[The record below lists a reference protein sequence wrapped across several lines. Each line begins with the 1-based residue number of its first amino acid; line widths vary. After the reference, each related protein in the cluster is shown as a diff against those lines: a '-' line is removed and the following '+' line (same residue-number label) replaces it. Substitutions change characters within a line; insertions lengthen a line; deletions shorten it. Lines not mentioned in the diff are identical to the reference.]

1 MFLLPQIVGLANA
14 TEMLILGKPVDG
26 AEAAR
31 IGLAT
36 KVVVSEELEDAAVL
50 LGRQLAAG
58 PARAQAV
65 LREGLRRGMGSTLDA
80 EGAIS
85 AKRSG
90 RSARNVSR
98 SSVRIP
104 TSSFA

>member
-14 TEMLILGKPVDG
+14 TEMLMLGTPVDG

-36 KVVVSEELEDAAVL
+36 KVVASEELEDAAVL

-58 PARAQAV
+58 PARA
-65 LREGLRRGMGSTLDA
+65 
-80 EGAIS
+80 
-85 AKRSG
+85 
-90 RSARNVSR
+90 
-98 SSVRIP
+98 
-104 TSSFA
+104 

>member
-1 MFLLPQIVGLANA
+1 
-14 TEMLILGKPVDG
+14 MLGTPVDC

-36 KVVVSEELEDAAVL
+36 KVVPPEELEDAAAL

-65 LREGLRRGMGSTLDA
+65 LREAFAAVWDLPLMRSGSTTYTL
-80 EGAIS
+80 S
-85 AKRSG
+85 
-90 RSARNVSR
+90 
-98 SSVRIP
+98 
-104 TSSFA
+104 

>member
-1 MFLLPQIVGLANA
+1 
-14 TEMLILGKPVDG
+14 MLGTPVDG

-36 KVVVSEELEDAAVL
+36 KVVASEELENAASL

-65 LREGLRRGMGSTLDA
+65 AREAFAAAWDLPSMRSGSTTYTL
-80 EGAIS
+80 S
-85 AKRSG
+85 
-90 RSARNVSR
+90 
-98 SSVRIP
+98 
-104 TSSFA
+104 

>member
-1 MFLLPQIVGLANA
+1 
-14 TEMLILGKPVDG
+14 MLGTPVDG

-36 KVVVSEELEDAAVL
+36 KVVAPEELEDAAVL

-65 LREGLRRGMGSTLDA
+65 LREAFAVVWDLPLMRSGSTTYTL
-80 EGAIS
+80 S
-85 AKRSG
+85 
-90 RSARNVSR
+90 
-98 SSVRIP
+98 
-104 TSSFA
+104 

>member
-14 TEMLILGKPVDG
+14 TEMLLLGTLVDG

-36 KVVVSEELEDAAVL
+36 KVIASEELEDAAVL

-65 LREGLRRGMGSTLDA
+65 LREGLRRGMESILDA

-98 SSVRIP
+98 RSVRIP
-104 TSSFA
+104 TSPFA

>member
-1 MFLLPQIVGLANA
+1 MVGLANT
-14 TEMLILGKPVDG
+14 TEMLMLGTPVDG

-36 KVVVSEELEDAAVL
+36 KVVPPEELEDAAAL

-65 LREGLRRGMGSTLDA
+65 LREAFAAVWDLPLMRSGSTTYTL
-80 EGAIS
+80 S
-85 AKRSG
+85 
-90 RSARNVSR
+90 
-98 SSVRIP
+98 
-104 TSSFA
+104 

>member
-14 TEMLILGKPVDG
+14 TEMLMLGTPVDG

-31 IGLAT
+31 VGLAT
-36 KVVVSEELEDAAVL
+36 KVVAPEELEDAAVL

-65 LREGLRRGMGSTLDA
+65 LREAFAAVWDLPLMRSGSTTYTL
-80 EGAIS
+80 S
-85 AKRSG
+85 
-90 RSARNVSR
+90 
-98 SSVRIP
+98 
-104 TSSFA
+104 